1 MTLASSTRRTPLPQ
15 GFWLFQGGLWLTLSV
30 LFGLG
35 LLSLLRHVMD
45 VPASEAMWRTFA
57 MGGTGF
63 LVTSALVPSLRRLV
77 DQPRPIPQTVSHVLG
92 VCLLGALP
100 CAAVAFLVRPPPVF
114 RERGP
119 GAGDFAPQ
127 GRPPVVGE
135 LLFPGVPFLMLLI
148 AWSGLFLAIMSN
160 LRAQAEQVSLLA
172 MQSQATEARLDSLR
186 QELNPHFLFNALNSI
201 YGAVDEDPARAQ
213 QMILRLSEVLR
224 YSLRRGA
231 PLVPLADELP
241 IVRAYLD
248 IERTRFD
255 ERLVVTEEVADAAG
269 GLLLPPLALLTLVE
283 NAVKHGMR
291 SSPMPLRLRLV
302 ARNEGGAL
310 HLVVLNSGALAAQDR
325 DGAVGLKNLRERLE
339 TLFPRRHLF
348 TLTQTDDGEVQASL
362 VTQPEAK

>member
-1 MTLASSTRRTPLPQ
+1 MTSASSTRRTPLPQ

-35 LLSLLRHVMD
+35 LLSLLRQV
-45 VPASEAMWRTFA
+45 VEVAVFEAMWRTFA
-57 MGGTGF
+57 IGGVG
-63 LVTSALVPSLRRLV
+63 LAVTSALVPGLRRLV
-77 DQPRPIPQTVSHVLG
+77 DQPRPIAETVTHVVG
-92 VCLLGALP
+92 ACLLGVVP
-100 CAAVAFLVRPPPVF
+100 CAVVAFLVRPPPMF
-114 RERGP
+114 RERGHGGGGHSP
-119 GAGDFAPQ
+119 P
-127 GRPPVVGE
+127 GRPPLWGE
-135 LLFPGVPFLMLLI
+135 LLLPGVPFLMLLI

-255 ERLVVTEEVADAAG
+255 ERLVVTEEVAPAAG

-362 VTQPEAK
+362 VTQPEAT

>member
-1 MTLASSTRRTPLPQ
+1 MTPAAAPHRTPLPQ
-15 GFWLFQGGLWLTLSV
+15 GFWLFQAGLWLTLSV

-63 LVTSALVPSLRRLV
+63 LVTSAFVPGLRRLV
-77 DQPRPIPQTVSHVLG
+77 DQPRPIVQTVAHVVGVSLLG
-92 VCLLGALP
+92 VLP

-114 RERGP
+114 REHGP
-119 GAGDFAPQ
+119 GGGDYPPPR
-127 GRPPVVGE
+127 RPPVVGE
-135 LLFPGVPFLMLLI
+135 LLLPGVPFLMLLI

-160 LRAQAEQVSLLA
+160 LRAQAEQVSILA
-172 MQSQATEARLDSLR
+172 MQAQATEARLDSLR

-231 PLVPLADELP
+231 PLVPLNDELP

-255 ERLVVTEEVADAAG
+255 ERLIVTEEVADAAG

-310 HLVVLNSGALAAQDR
+310 HLVVLNTGALAAQDR

-348 TLTQTDDGEVQASL
+348 TLTKTDDGEVQASL
-362 VTQPEAK
+362 VTRPEAT

>member
-1 MTLASSTRRTPLPQ
+1 MTSASSPHRTPLPQ

-35 LLSLLRHVMD
+35 LLAMLRQV
-45 VPASEAMWRTFA
+45 VEVAIVEAMWRTFA
-57 MGGTGF
+57 IGAMG
-63 LVTSALVPSLRRLV
+63 LVVTTALVPSLRRLV
-77 DQPRPIPQTVSHVLG
+77 DQPRPIAETVFHVVG
-92 VCLLGALP
+92 ACLLGVVP
-100 CAAVAFLVRPPPVF
+100 CAVVAFLVRPPPMF
-114 RERGP
+114 RERG
-119 GAGDFAPQ
+119 GGDHPP
-127 GRPPVVGE
+127 RPPLWSE
-135 LLFPGVPFLMLLI
+135 LLLPGVPFLMMLI

-160 LRAQAEQVSLLA
+160 LRAQAEQVSLLE
-172 MQSQATEARLDSLR
+172 MQAQATEARLDSLR

-248 IERTRFD
+248 IEHTRFD
-255 ERLVVTEEVADAAG
+255 ERLVVTQEVAPAAEA
-269 GLLLPPLALLTLVE
+269 LLLPPLALLTLVE

-291 SSPMPLRLRLV
+291 SSPMPLRLHLV
-302 ARNEGGAL
+302 ARSEGGAL
-310 HLVVLNSGALAAQDR
+310 HLVVRNTGALAAQDR

-339 TLFPRRHLF
+339 TLFPRRHHF

-362 VTQPEAK
+362 VTRPEAT

>member
-1 MTLASSTRRTPLPQ
+1 MCIR
-15 GFWLFQGGLWLTLSV
+15 
-30 LFGLG
+30 
-35 LLSLLRHVMD
+35 
-45 VPASEAMWRTFA
+45 
-57 MGGTGF
+57 
-63 LVTSALVPSLRRLV
+63 
-77 DQPRPIPQTVSHVLG
+77 
-92 VCLLGALP
+92 
-100 CAAVAFLVRPPPVF
+100 
-114 RERGP
+114 
-119 GAGDFAPQ
+119 
-127 GRPPVVGE
+127 
-135 LLFPGVPFLMLLI
+135 
-148 AWSGLFLAIMSN
+148 
-160 LRAQAEQVSLLA
+160 
-172 MQSQATEARLDSLR
+172 DS
-186 QELNPHFLFNALNSI
+186 PHFLFNALNSI

-348 TLTQTDDGEVQASL
+348 TLTQTDDGEVLASL